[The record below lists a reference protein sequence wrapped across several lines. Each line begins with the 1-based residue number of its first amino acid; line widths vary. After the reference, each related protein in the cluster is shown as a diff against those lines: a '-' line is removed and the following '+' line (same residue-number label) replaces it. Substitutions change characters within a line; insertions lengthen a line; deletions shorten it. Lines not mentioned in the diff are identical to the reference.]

1 MKYNLLIPNKYL
13 FPLAIIGFLIVLMGA
28 FLKITHFNIYFF
40 TGNSTLLVGGAITIL
55 VWIVVFIDILRNNV
69 KNSLLWVIIM
79 LSLGSLAPILYLI
92 NRKSF
97 V

>member
-28 FLKITHFNIYFF
+28 YLKITHFSIEFI